1 VAVGPGVED
10 FKTGDKVVAVLSGSV
25 SAHSL
30 FWCFFFFFYFLVFVV
45 FQMIYVG
52 EALPLVYPFR
62 FNAWLCTH
70 AIGVNLP
77 LT

>member
-30 FWCFFFFFYFLVFVV
+30 FWCFFFFFLFPCLRSFSND
-45 FQMIYVG
+45 
-52 EALPLVYPFR
+52 LL
-62 FNAWLCTH
+62 W
-70 AIGVNLP
+70 
-77 LT
+77 

>member
-30 FWCFFFFFYFLVFVV
+30 FWCFFFPCLRSFSTDL
-45 FQMIYVG
+45 
-52 EALPLVYPFR
+52 R
-62 FNAWLCTH
+62 W
-70 AIGVNLP
+70 
-77 LT
+77 